1 MGLAAKETTM
11 YDTDQQPVDAESD
24 RAIHWIDR
32 ICASA
37 WVRVL

>member
-1 MGLAAKETTM
+1 MDELDSPADDDSRRET
-11 YDTDQQPVDAESD
+11 
-24 RAIHWIDR
+24 HWIDR